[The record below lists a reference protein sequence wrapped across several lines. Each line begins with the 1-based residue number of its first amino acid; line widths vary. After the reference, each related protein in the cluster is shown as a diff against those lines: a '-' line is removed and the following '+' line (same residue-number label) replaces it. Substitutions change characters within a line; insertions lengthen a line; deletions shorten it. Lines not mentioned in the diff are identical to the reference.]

1 MNTRWNMISSW
12 KRQESS
18 FAEHRRYFHLRGNSV
33 KIHLNLGNLDSIA
46 TFASS
51 FTSLDSDIIILGF
64 TYIFL
69 IREDCLDN
77 FQGFLLFWISNESH
91 WLLSGKK
98 NKNPLPTKCNIWN
111 KLYKKHWNYCFFLR
125 FCVLCLLNL
134 NLFNWRLITL
144 KIFFKEKIVSI

>member
-1 MNTRWNMISSW
+1 MEYDQFCERDKNQVLQSIGDISMW
-12 KRQESS
+12 
-18 FAEHRRYFHLRGNSV
+18 GNSV

-77 FQGFLLFWISNESH
+77 FQGFLLF
-91 WLLSGKK
+91 
-98 NKNPLPTKCNIWN
+98 
-111 KLYKKHWNYCFFLR
+111 
-125 FCVLCLLNL
+125 
-134 NLFNWRLITL
+134 
-144 KIFFKEKIVSI
+144 